1 MVAERESLIDALR
14 LEVEG
19 LRVDVT
25 QTRSQAAHM
34 EDQLRLRINDLEST
48 IAELVCLLFF
58 KEVIFVVHSVKD
70 FRPFKQ
76 EHQEIS
82 LDLGQMI
89 LNDTNPGDLFQWLKT
104 AHAIHRTVN

>member
-1 MVAERESLIDALR
+1 MSPNFCTGCYFRALAEVVAERESLIDALR

-48 IAELVCLLFF
+48 IAELVRSLFF
-58 KEVIFVVHSVKD
+58 
-70 FRPFKQ
+70 
-76 EHQEIS
+76 
-82 LDLGQMI
+82 
-89 LNDTNPGDLFQWLKT
+89 
-104 AHAIHRTVN
+104 

>member
-19 LRVDVT
+19 LRVEVT

-48 IAELVCLLFF
+48 IAELVHLLFF
-58 KEVIFVVHSVKD
+58 CGVIFIVHSVQD
-70 FRPFKQ
+70 YRLFKQ
-76 EHQEIS
+76 EHQVIS
-82 LDLGQMI
+82 LGLCQI
-89 LNDTNPGDLFQWLKT
+89 T
-104 AHAIHRTVN
+104 